1 MTVTNLGR
9 YQKIDRQSILP
20 GQLNNTGIGYGSAI
34 HRDDHHTIPGVWSLV
49 GGALTGVGSMNQPY
63 LGLFWTPYADWIY
76 TGISLSGL
84 LLICW
89 LVLGRKSPP

>member
-1 MTVTNLGR
+1 
-9 YQKIDRQSILP
+9 
-20 GQLNNTGIGYGSAI
+20 
-34 HRDDHHTIPGVWSLV
+34 
-49 GGALTGVGSMNQPY
+49 MNQPY

-89 LVLGRKSPP
+89 LVLGRKSTP